1 MINCLTHNW
10 LAHRINKNCAT
21 FILKYLKGTVLDIGC
36 GEKPYE
42 HIFQQNIS
50 DYVGL
55 EHPNT
60 LHKNKKID
68 VFGDAC
74 TLPIKNST
82 IDCVVSF
89 QVMEHV
95 AEPNQMIA
103 EIHRILKKDG
113 VVAITAPF
121 MWGIHEA
128 PYDYY
133 RYTRY
138 GLEYLFK
145 KHGFEI
151 MELKAN
157 TGYWSTAGLRFNYYL
172 ARYGKSSIYYLLS
185 PIFFFVQVISLIL
198 DKVDKVDTDTAS
210 YTLIAKKP

>member
-1 MINCLTHNW
+1 MINFLAHNW
-10 LAHRINKNCAT
+10 LAHRINKNCVV
-21 FILKYLKGTVLDIGC
+21 FMLKYLKGTVLDIGC
-36 GEKPYE
+36 GNKPYE
-42 HIFQQNIS
+42 HIFQSNIS
-50 DYVGL
+50 EYIGL

-60 LHKNKKID
+60 LHKNNKID
-68 VFGDAC
+68 IFGDAC
-74 TLPIKNST
+74 CLPIKNST

-95 AEPNQMIA
+95 AEPNQMLA
-103 EIHRILKKDG
+103 EIYRVLKNDG
-113 VVAITAPF
+113 VVAVTTPF

-128 PYDYY
+128 PHDYY
-133 RYTRY
+133 RYTKY

-151 MELKAN
+151 IELKAN

-172 ARYGKSSIYYLLS
+172 ARFGKSFLYYILS
-185 PIFFFVQVISLIL
+185 PIFFCVQVISLIF
-198 DKVDKVDTDTAS
+198 DKIDREETDTAS